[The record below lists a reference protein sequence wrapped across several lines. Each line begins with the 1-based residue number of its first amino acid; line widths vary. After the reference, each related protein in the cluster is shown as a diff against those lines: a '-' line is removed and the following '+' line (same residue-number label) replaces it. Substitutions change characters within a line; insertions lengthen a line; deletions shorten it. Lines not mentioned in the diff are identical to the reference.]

1 MGNLWNIGNNRAYL
15 KTPIMRKIDQE
26 MINALKSGDDSFSKG
41 NRLIERNEGGN
52 IQVKFHGHTIAVFA
66 GECLL
71 INNCGY
77 WTNTTK
83 QILNEILLEFCD
95 CWLFQKKFD
104 WFVEHRYS
112 NKRREYTGGAML
124 VDLSWIS

>member
-1 MGNLWNIGNNRAYL
+1 
-15 KTPIMRKIDQE
+15 MRKIDKE
-26 MINALKSGDDSFSKG
+26 LINAIKGNDTNFSKG
-41 NRLIERNEGGN
+41 NRLLEINEGGN
-52 IQVKFHGHTIAVFA
+52 IQVKFNGHTIAVFA

-95 CWLFQKKFD
+95 CWLFQHKFD
-104 WFVEHRYS
+104 WFVESRQT

-124 VDLSWIS
+124 VDLS

>member
-1 MGNLWNIGNNRAYL
+1 
-15 KTPIMRKIDQE
+15 MRKIDQE
-26 MINALKSGDDSFSKG
+26 LINAIKGNDTNFSKG
-41 NRLIERNEGGN
+41 NRLLEINEGGN
-52 IQVKFHGHTIAVFA
+52 LQVKFHGHTLAVFA

-95 CWLFQKKFD
+95 CWLFQHKFD
-104 WFVEHRYS
+104 WFVESRQT

-124 VDLSWIS
+124 VDLS

>member
-1 MGNLWNIGNNRAYL
+1 
-15 KTPIMRKIDQE
+15 MRKIDQE

-71 INNCGY
+71 INNCGF

-95 CWLFQKKFD
+95 CWLFQHKFD
-104 WFVEHRYS
+104 WFVESRQT

-124 VDLSWIS
+124 VDLS